1 MSQKVVQ
8 YQAVLQLSQTAPQL
22 YNLPYLHRQMLEVLG
37 IRNAEK
43 LVPLPEDEKPLDPVT
58 ENMNALKNKPL
69 KAFMY
74 QDHQA
79 HIAIHLAML
88 NDPKIR
94 ETIGQNPQAPLI
106 AQALQAHITE
116 HIGMEYKRQMEQQM
130 GINIPY
136 NDLDANDESTKLS
149 PDQEMQIARMAVP
162 AAQNLL
168 NQNQTEVAAR
178 NAQQAAQDP
187 IVQMQMK
194 ELQLKAQ
201 EVEIKMK
208 KMQIE
213 AAAKADQLELERSR
227 ISAQKEIA
235 GMQATV
241 KAQSD
246 KASIASKEKIEGFRL
261 GSDVG
266 KAKAQM
272 AMQEKKKQQ
281 PSNKETK

>member
-1 MSQKVVQ
+1 M
-8 YQAVLQLSQTAPQL
+8 LS
-22 YNLPYLHRQMLEVLG
+22 VLG
-37 IRNAEK
+37 IKNAEK
-43 LVPLPEDEKPLDPVT
+43 LVPLPEDEKPLDPIT
-58 ENMNALKNKPL
+58 ENMNALKSKPM

-79 HIAIHLAML
+79 HIQIHMAML

-116 HIGMEYKRQMEQQM
+116 HVGMEYKRQMELTM

-136 NDLDANDESTKLS
+136 NDLDSDDEDTKMS
-149 PDQEMQIARMAVP
+149 PEQELQIARMAVP
-162 AAQNLL
+162 AAQQLL
-168 NQNQTEVAAR
+168 NQNQTEIAAK

-187 IVQMQMK
+187 VVQMQLK

-208 KMQIE
+208 KMQID
-213 AAAKADQLELERSR
+213 AAAKADQLELEKAR

-235 GMQATV
+235 GMQVTA
-241 KAQSD
+241 KAQAE
-246 KASIASKEKIEGFRL
+246 KANIASKEKIEGFRL
-261 GSDVG
+261 GSDIG
-266 KAKAQM
+266 RSKAQM
-272 AMQEKKKQQ
+272 AMQEKQKQQ

>member
-1 MSQKVVQ
+1 
-8 YQAVLQLSQTAPQL
+8 
-22 YNLPYLHRQMLEVLG
+22 
-37 IRNAEK
+37 
-43 LVPLPEDEKPLDPVT
+43 
-58 ENMNALKNKPL
+58 
-69 KAFMY
+69 
-74 QDHQA
+74 
-79 HIAIHLAML
+79 
-88 NDPKIR
+88 
-94 ETIGQNPQAPLI
+94 
-106 AQALQAHITE
+106 
-116 HIGMEYKRQMEQQM
+116 MEYKRQMEQQM

-201 EVEIKMK
+201 EVDIKMK

-213 AAAKADQLELERSR
+213 AAAKADQLEVERAR